1 MNASPTLR
9 GISSMA
15 TRALLADL
23 MAAQAPG
30 GGPGVTMESVGGV
43 DAARRVAAGEAFDV
57 VVLASDAIERL
68 LAQGHLRAGSRVD
81 LVRSCV
87 AAAWPSGQ
95 AAPDLSSEAALRAAV
110 LVAPSLGY
118 STGPSGTA
126 LLQRFA
132 QWGIAEQVQPKL
144 VQASPGVPVGSMV
157 ASGQV
162 ALGFQQLSELMG
174 LPGIEHAL
182 LPEAA
187 KIETVF
193 SGAVATSSTQPD
205 AVVQLLTRWSA
216 ADTASIKARHGMEPA

>member
-1 MNASPTLR
+1 MTEQQALQ

-15 TRALLADL
+15 TRALLAEL
-23 MAAQAPG
+23 MRAHQHQ
-30 GGPGVTMESVGGV
+30 GGPSVAMQSVGGV
-43 DAARRVAAGEAFDV
+43 DAARRVAAGETFDL

-68 LAQGHLRAGSRVD
+68 LAQGHLRSGSRVD

-87 AAAWPSGQ
+87 AAAWPAGQ

-110 LVAPSLGY
+110 LAAPSMGY

-132 QWGIAEQVQPKL
+132 QWGIAEQVQAKL

-174 LPGIEHAL
+174 LPGIAHAL

-193 SGAVATSSTQPD
+193 SGAVAATSSQPEE
-205 AVVQLLTRWSA
+205 ARQVLAFWASPETSA
-216 ADTASIKARHGMEPA
+216 IKARHGMAPA

>member
-1 MNASPTLR
+1 
-9 GISSMA
+9 MA
-15 TRALLADL
+15 TRALLAEL
-23 MAAQAPG
+23 MLTHQHQ
-30 GGPGVTMESVGGV
+30 GGPSVAMQSVGGV
-43 DAARRVAAGEAFDV
+43 DAARRVTAGEAFDL

-68 LAQGHLRAGSRVD
+68 LAQGHLQTGSRVD

-87 AAAWPSGQ
+87 AAAWPAGQ

-110 LVAPSLGY
+110 LAAPSIGY

-132 QWGIAEQVQPKL
+132 QWGIAEQVQAKL

-157 ASGQV
+157 AGGQV

-174 LPGIEHAL
+174 LPGIACAL
-182 LPEAA
+182 LPDAA

-193 SGAVATSSTQPD
+193 SGAVSATSAQPGV
-205 AVVQLLTRWSA
+205 ARQVLAFWASPETRA
-216 ADTASIKARHGMEPA
+216 IKARHGMDPV